1 MTSTQR
7 RLVKQQARRRDE
19 RRRADGER
27 QLPQAIV
34 AEGRL
39 SDRRIGRRGPV
50 GDEPDPRFAYLTRL
64 HD

>member
-1 MTSTQR
+1 MTSTERQ
-7 RLVKQQARRRDE
+7 LVKQQAQRRDE

-27 QLPQAIV
+27 QLRQTIA

-39 SDRRIGRRGPV
+39 SDRRIGRSGRIGH
-50 GDEPDPRFAYLTRL
+50 EPDPRFAYLTRL

>member
-1 MTSTQR
+1 MTSTER

-27 QLPQAIV
+27 RLRQAIA

-39 SDRRIGRRGPV
+39 IGRRIGRRGPV
-50 GDEPDPRFAYLTRL
+50 GHEPDPRFAYLTRL